1 MAGQNDA
8 SKPVPAENAPPADL
22 PVDPRRFWSAP
33 AGAVEPISPE
43 ALDATPALKQ
53 LGPLPIAGSGFPLM
67 GFLATVYEQVADHV
81 IETSGEA
88 LGPEQPGTP

>member
-8 SKPVPAENAPPADL
+8 SKPAPAENAPPADL
-22 PVDPRRFWSAP
+22 PVDPHRFWAAP
-33 AGAVEPISPE
+33 TGPVEPISPE
-43 ALDATPALKQ
+43 ALDATPTLKQ

-88 LGPEQPGTP
+88 LGPE